1 MLKALLSLFLQNPC
15 PLCQRSASEI
25 LCLDCQ
31 RRILACQRPHPHQ
44 FWQGDLPRFIGGT
57 YDGALKRAIAAL
69 KYDGH
74 RELGEFLGVKLGEQ
88 WLQTP
93 ALVTWKRLTVIP
105 IPLHPDKQRS
115 RGFNQAELI
124 AQGFCQITGFS
135 LKSQGLIRV
144 KETQP
149 LFTMTPEQRRQHIRQ
164 AIQVNPQISRF
175 SSPIL
180 LIDDIYTTGATAREA
195 KRALE
200 TQGHSLL
207 GIAAIASPAT

>member
-15 PLCQRSASEI
+15 PICQRSSSEL

-31 RRILACQRPHPHQ
+31 RRIQACQRPQPHQ
-44 FWQGDLPRFIGGT
+44 FWQGELPRFIGGT

-74 RELGEFLGVKLGEQ
+74 QELGAFLGRQLAEQ

-93 ALVTWKRLTVIP
+93 ALATWKRLTVIP
-105 IPLHPDKQRS
+105 IPLHPHKQRS

-124 AQGFCQITGFS
+124 AQGFCQITSFS

-149 LFTMTPEQRRQHIRQ
+149 LFTMTPAQRRQHISQ
-164 AIQVNPQISRF
+164 AIRVNPQISRF
-175 SSPIL
+175 SAPIL
-180 LIDDIYTTGATAREA
+180 LIDDIYTTGATALEA

-200 TQGHSLL
+200 TQGYSLI
-207 GIAAIASPAT
+207 GIAAIASPSS